1 MIESKHVKRPYSK
14 IVLAF
19 TLLAASLLIV
29 PSQAIAHSTLI
40 DSTPQPAEMVTS
52 LPEIKLTFS
61 SPLIKDERAKISLA
75 TVREGK
81 DIPIG
86 ETIFESDTVIYAKVP
101 DPPKPGQYVIRYVV
115 TAADGDL
122 NDGGYAFEF
131 FEKQDSSRTWSYLG
145 AGFGILL
152 VMFLLLSRGKTK
164 QPRQE
169 K

>member
-19 TLLAASLLIV
+19 TFLASSLLIV

-40 DSTPQPAEMVTS
+40 DSTPQPAEMITS

-75 TVREGK
+75 TVSEGK

-86 ETIFESDTVIYAKVP
+86 ETIFESDTVIYAKVS

-122 NDGGYAFEF
+122 NDGGYAFDF
-131 FEKQDSSRTWSYLG
+131 FEKQNSNRTWSYLG

-152 VMFLLLSRGKTK
+152 VIVFLLSRGKTK
-164 QPRQE
+164 PPRQE